1 MTETKHTAHQAPT
14 GYLRTSTAAS
24 LIGTSRQ
31 WIYDLIATGRL
42 VSEDKILPGRGF
54 EPVKVVTLASFIE
67 YVRGAEQYAGRRTAI
82 INKARG
88 EATKVKPVEFT
99 ETERADIRHRYV
111 DLGQG
116 CEPIAVAYQSSSG
129 TIKKLLVNMG
139 VKITKGPE
147 RYAQG
152 RKRFADSLDPQVKE
166 QIKTKFEAGVAPL
179 QIAVELGWG
188 AGQHGKVRRALSG
201 MGCKL
206 RTRSE
211 ARSIREKAAA

>member
-1 MTETKHTAHQAPT
+1 MTETKTTNPHTN
-14 GYLRTSTAAS
+14 GYLRTSTAAN
-24 LIGTSRQ
+24 LLGKSRQ
-31 WIYDLIATGRL
+31 WIYDLIATERL
-42 VSEDKILPGRGF
+42 VSADKILPGRGF
-54 EPVKVVTLASFIE
+54 EPVKVVTLASFID
-67 YVRGAEQYAGRRTAI
+67 YVRASEQYAGRRTAI

-99 ETERADIRHRYV
+99 DVERADIRHRYV

-116 CEPIAVAYQSSSG
+116 CEPIAVAYQSSPG
-129 TIKKLLVNMG
+129 TIKKLLVSMG

-147 RYAQG
+147 RYAEG
-152 RKRFADSLDPQVKE
+152 RKRFADSLEPQVKE

-206 RTRSE
+206 RNRSE